1 MNEYTKKDGLYYFG
15 DLLMG
20 EKVGICLDYRPEDRG
35 IRGTLLKHGVPELVH
50 RTFEKLKA
58 ACDASAHPNLSEDL
72 MYIEGPF
79 DVDEL
84 NKSIN
89 NTGYIATFYEN
100 FIGAN
105 FTKLEAQEEAPSG
118 P

>member
-15 DLLMG
+15 DLQ
-20 EKVGICLDYRPEDRG
+20 
-35 IRGTLLKHGVPELVH
+35 
-50 RTFEKLKA
+50 
-58 ACDASAHPNLSEDL
+58 
-72 MYIEGPF
+72 
-79 DVDEL
+79 
-84 NKSIN
+84 
-89 NTGYIATFYEN
+89 N